1 MRIKLGVYVKPKME
15 KMLSAEIFVI
25 FAAKKPKCIRLKL
38 KECGTKSY
46 LQQYVGK
53 LTKQTTLKLAFAR
66 ADS

>member
-1 MRIKLGVYVKPKME
+1 ME

-53 LTKQTTLKLAFAR
+53 LTKLTTLKLGFTR